1 MFEKTSLILIATMLL
16 VGSAGPASAQQ
27 PAAAKPLVVQNAV
40 LKIVEQRDIPAR
52 SSGIIEES
60 LIREGSL
67 VVTDQLVMKID
78 NAETQRELE
87 KTEKELEMAKLDAAS
102 RVDLE
107 YAERTI
113 EVARAE
119 LDRALRSNQRRPG
132 VVARSELDQLSLVVN
147 KTIAEKQKTEFQ
159 MKMRVMN
166 RDVSQIELEL
176 VRLRNELHQIQAPTD
191 GVIVEVYRREGEWV
205 EKSAPVAR
213 LVRLDKLKTEV
224 KLSAAKALHRLENAA
239 ATFYPELDL
248 ALPQESYPGR
258 VTFVYPE
265 ANPIS
270 SEVRV
275 WVEIENTN
283 LKLIPGLTGRLE
295 IQTTQS
301 ATSITENNK
310 PNSAASLSAGDK
322 K

>member
-1 MFEKTSLILIATMLL
+1 MFRIAPIYLIVTMLL
-16 VGSAGPASAQQ
+16 VGKTGPASAQQ
-27 PAAAKPLVVQNAV
+27 PPAAKPLVVQNAV

-52 SSGIIEES
+52 TSGIIEES

-67 VVTDQLVMKID
+67 VVADQLVMKID
-78 NAETQRELE
+78 NDETQRELE
-87 KTEKELEMAKLDAAS
+87 KTVKELEMAKLDAES

-107 YAERTI
+107 YAERSI
-113 EVARAE
+113 EVAQAE

-159 MKMRVMN
+159 IKMRVMN
-166 RDVSQIELEL
+166 RDISQIELEL
-176 VRLRNELHQIQAPTD
+176 VRLRNEFHEIQAPTD
-191 GVIVEVYRREGEWV
+191 GVIVEVYRRKGEWV

-224 KLSAAKALHRLENAA
+224 KLPAAKALHRLENAA
-239 ATFYPELDL
+239 ATFYPTLDL

-295 IQTTQS
+295 IQANQS
-301 ATSITENNK
+301 ASAIPQDDENG
-310 PNSAASLSAGDK
+310 PAVSLTVGEK

>member
-1 MFEKTSLILIATMLL
+1 MFRKTPISVIAAMLL
-16 VGSAGPASAQQ
+16 VGSAGPVSAQP
-27 PAAAKPLVVQNAV
+27 PAASQPVIVQNAV

-52 SSGIIEES
+52 ASGIIEES

-67 VVTDQLVMKID
+67 VVANQLVMKID
-78 NAETQRELE
+78 NDETQREIE
-87 KTEKELEMAKLDAAS
+87 KTAKELEMAKLDAAS

-107 YAERTI
+107 YAERSI
-113 EVARAE
+113 EVAQAE

-147 KTIAEKQKTEFQ
+147 KTVAEKQKTEFQ
-159 MKMRVMN
+159 MKMRAMN

-176 VRLRNELHQIQAPTD
+176 VRLRNDFHQILAPTD

-205 EKSAPVAR
+205 EKSTPVAR

-224 KLSAAKALHRLENAA
+224 KLSAAKALHHLEGAT
-239 ATFYPELDL
+239 ATFYPALDL
-248 ALPQESYPGR
+248 ALPQESYLGR
-258 VTFVYPE
+258 VMFVYPE

-275 WVEIENTN
+275 WVEIENAN

-295 IQTTQS
+295 IQTNQS
-301 ATSITENNK
+301 ASAIP
-310 PNSAASLSAGDK
+310 PNDRNGPAASLTAGEK
-322 K
+322 N

>member
-1 MFEKTSLILIATMLL
+1 
-16 VGSAGPASAQQ
+16 
-27 PAAAKPLVVQNAV
+27 V

-159 MKMRVMN
+159 MKMRAMN

-239 ATFYPELDL
+239 ATFYPALDL

>member
-1 MFEKTSLILIATMLL
+1 MSRKRFPLLIAICLL
-16 VGSAGPASAQQ
+16 TGGFSTVLAQQ
-27 PAAAKPLVVQNAV
+27 PDRPLVVEKAV

-52 SSGIIEES
+52 TSGIIAES

-67 VVTDQLVMKID
+67 VTADQLVMQID
-78 NAETQRELE
+78 NAETVQELK

-107 YAERTI
+107 YAERSI
-113 EVARAE
+113 EVAQAE
-119 LDRALRSNQRRPG
+119 LNRALRSNKRQPG
-132 VVARSELDQLSLVVN
+132 VVARSELDQLSLIVN
-147 KTIAEKQKTEFQ
+147 KTMAEKKKTEFQ
-159 MKMRVMN
+159 MQMRGMN
-166 RDVSQIELEL
+166 RDISQIELGL
-176 VRLRNELHQIQAPTD
+176 VRLKNEHHEIQAPTD

-205 EKSAPVAR
+205 EKSTPVAR

-224 KLSAAKALHRLENAA
+224 KLPATQALHRLENAT
-239 ATFYPELDL
+239 ATFFPALDL
-248 ALPQESYPGR
+248 NLPQESYSGK

-275 WVEIENTN
+275 WVEIDNAN

-295 IQTTQS
+295 IQMEQP
-301 ATSITENNK
+301 TSKSSKPSPAVSLTSGENK
-310 PNSAASLSAGDK
+310 
-322 K
+322 